1 MLYLLVETSL
11 LLLAAA
17 VAFFLLGAYYQRH
30 FAAKGVDSDESTAA
44 WDVARK
50 KDEEKEWLRRRLAEL
65 EGKLAALATS
75 AANRDDRAAS
85 APATGAAP
93 TADTAASL
101 VPAIRAMEARLEG
114 IVSRRFEAI
123 EARLADIAAT
133 PPAAPAR
140 PTGPDVAT
148 LNAIAAAERRLTQA
162 MAEQFAK
169 LDHADDVAGDPP
181 TFVPLSGAP
190 AAGDDPITALTQRF
204 RQELSSLEER
214 LTHRINATV
223 GPGAANGEQRSMV
236 EALQR
241 IEAKIST
248 ITATDAQFPAE
259 QLVWLTAAVAR
270 IEQQLAHGV
279 VVSTA
284 TPPPAQA
291 GEAGA
296 EGPTLWSTPETAA
309 SQSPELRQIADA
321 FQRMERHVA
330 SITTS
335 SSDRGSSAPDGTAE
349 VQQLLR
355 SLTESVKRLER
366 QVDAMRITPPTWD
379 YSADIRSLASAFARL
394 ERHLVEMPNHSVRA
408 SIDVDTLHQRFDRIE
423 QQIAHAVT
431 TPSAPDLSP
440 MYGMLQQLHQR
451 FDALEFRSALSAAGN
466 APGIGNGYPGQG
478 PTLCSTPK
486 SQEPTSEPANPV
498 AELLAETRKELE
510 RLASAVEA
518 VENGTHARF
527 DGIERQIL
535 AATKPSGAT
544 KAADEDRLERIE
556 RRLEE
561 MSVRSEQ
568 AAKSLSQIAS
578 AEAMDRLGDELRDS
592 TATLERRTIAL
603 EVELARQREQLKR
616 LAEQSSVPHPI
627 DPAADPAVQALES
640 AKQELSGRME
650 AIRASLEQ
658 QLAGAHS
665 AALDSGLEEKLDR
678 LEERL
683 VAHVNQAATQ
693 SKSDVSPMVEALRMD
708 LAGLRVAILQ
718 SVSATRPPTAELHG
732 IRTEIERLRG
742 AIQELGKETAE
753 SHRESDL
760 LQRIHELERAALERE
775 KEFELRER
783 RLDDEYQERVS
794 TLERE
799 LEKLEAKTE
808 RDDREDA
815 RSAEFEALAAR
826 LEEKERRLEEREA
839 ELAERVAVLERDV
852 AETHREHPESEALRA
867 RLREAEAAL
876 AKVAEERR
884 AEEARRDLE
893 RRMDERLAEV
903 QRDSRELRE
912 ELRDISTILR
922 EAPEPPPAPSEPPL
936 AKELLAR
943 IEKLEDL
950 FWENAAEMKQLV
962 ASRASMSEA
971 SLAALAERL
980 ERASAATMAT
990 TLDTIRTAIS
1000 GLETRWSEK
1009 DTSLRDELERRLGE
1023 LRELVASELTRRDV
1037 GVNDI
1042 WNRTRD
1048 SLAERL
1054 EQLRAQ
1060 LAMQLERQTSDW
1072 KEAERALAERFEL
1085 KLERSMD
1092 GVAEA
1097 LRRELLP
1104 KFDHLQLALRMSA
1117 SPSTTPTAAP
1127 TESDSRAI
1135 ARVED
1140 RLRDIERAL
1149 YATPVGAG
1157 DEAARALLE
1166 RELRELSEKVREAE
1180 RCSRDTIRRLEQ
1192 ELDAARADRR
1202 ASKETDG
1209 LREDQMPRGRYG
1221 MGGGFMDPTRILEEL
1236 DERVS
1241 EAEEHFEKLSKEI
1254 ASVSTLEA
1262 RLRAEREARE
1272 ELEDRIRELEHR
1284 ERDRQSLLD
1293 NALERTR
1300 SEQSRAS
1307 LELRSELRR
1316 EIDDRVRD
1324 AEDRLGRRVMAM
1336 MPSHPMMGFGMGGD
1350 AMSAT
1355 ALVDIERRVR
1365 DALEMLRSREADL
1378 EKTMSELR
1386 ERSHGD
1392 VEAKI
1397 REAVR
1402 EAVDDLERRV
1412 KAMQEDAQL
1421 SEPVTAALRAYRER
1435 LEALEQRV
1443 ETLGARAANAMLEG
1457 VEDRIRELEARG
1469 RDQTTALY
1477 ADIDDLRRSLAAERR
1492 ALEEKVEG
1500 RLAELLA
1507 KSASGADGEDTEKLR
1522 KELEETNDRF
1532 QKQML
1537 AMRDYMVKLDK
1548 AMKPLEERLG
1558 NFESQLAARGDD
1570 RSVPAEAVAALNERL
1585 TQLESVNPA
1594 SAEKLES
1601 LANELNSAVSRVRG
1615 IVDSALSR
1623 LEAVESRVDGA
1634 MTQLE
1639 RAVAEWKAQSEERIE
1654 DLVAHI
1660 DHLQEEMREEALE
1673 RENQLAGGIEP
1684 TELRRIEEEDL
1695 RRFRQL
1701 QEKFESLERTFG
1713 QKVEDLKH
1721 DLEENLHHSEER
1733 VHDEAVTLASRTDER
1748 LQKMVVG
1755 LEKLV
1760 AEKERIIEELSERV
1774 KALTEQVHQN
1784 PDDLTDIAGIGPKL
1798 KKKLKEEFG
1807 ITTFKAL
1814 ATISAADL
1822 ERLAGMLLF
1831 PDRIFR
1837 EDWIG
1842 QARELHL
1849 RKYNELLPPNDAEG
1863 EMRMRL
1869 AS

>member
-1 MLYLLVETSL
+1 
-11 LLLAAA
+11 
-17 VAFFLLGAYYQRH
+17 
-30 FAAKGVDSDESTAA
+30 
-44 WDVARK
+44 
-50 KDEEKEWLRRRLAEL
+50 
-65 EGKLAALATS
+65 
-75 AANRDDRAAS
+75 
-85 APATGAAP
+85 
-93 TADTAASL
+93 
-101 VPAIRAMEARLEG
+101 MEARLEG

-123 EARLADIAAT
+123 EARLADIAAA
-133 PPAAPAR
+133 PPAAPTR
-140 PTGPDVAT
+140 PAGPDVAT
-148 LNAIAAAERRLTQA
+148 LNAIAAAERRLAQA

-169 LDHADDVAGDPP
+169 LDHADHLAGDTP
-181 TFVPLSGAP
+181 TFGPLSGAP
-190 AAGDDPITALTQRF
+190 AVGDDPITVLTQRF

-214 LTHRINATV
+214 LTQVMGATV
-223 GPGAANGEQRSMV
+223 VPGAANGEQGSIV

-241 IEAKIST
+241 LEAKVTTIS
-248 ITATDAQFPAE
+248 ATDAQFQAE
-259 QLVWLTAAVAR
+259 QLDWLTAAVAR
-270 IEQQLAHGV
+270 VEQQLAHGAV
-279 VVSTA
+279 TSTA
-284 TPPPAQA
+284 TPPPAEA
-291 GEAGA
+291 GGAGA
-296 EGPTLWSTPETAA
+296 EGSTLWSTPQTTA
-309 SQSPELRQIADA
+309 SQGPALRQLADA

-330 SITTS
+330 SMTTP
-335 SSDRGSSAPDGTAE
+335 SSDSSSSAPDGTEE
-349 VQQLLR
+349 VQQSLR
-355 SLTESVKRLER
+355 SLTDSVKRLEL

-379 YSADIRSLASAFARL
+379 CSADIRSLASAFARL
-394 ERHLVEMPNHSVRA
+394 ERHLVEMPNRPVRA
-408 SIDVDTLHQRFDRIE
+408 SIDVDRLHQRFDRIE
-423 QQIAHAVT
+423 QQLAHAMT
-431 TPSAPDLSP
+431 TPATSDLSP

-451 FDALEFRSALSAAGN
+451 FDALEFRSVLPAAGN
-466 APGIGNGYPGQG
+466 APGSGNGYPGQG
-478 PTLCSTPK
+478 PVLWSTPE
-486 SQEPTSEPANPV
+486 SPAPAAEPANPV
-498 AELLAETRKELE
+498 GELLAETRKELE
-510 RLASAVEA
+510 KLATAVEA
-518 VENGTHARF
+518 MENGTHARF

-535 AATKPSGAT
+535 AATKPSGA
-544 KAADEDRLERIE
+544 KNAADEDRLERIE

-568 AAKSLSQIAS
+568 AATSLSQIAS

-592 TATLERRTIAL
+592 AATLERRTIAL

-616 LAEQSSVPHPI
+616 VAEQPSVPHPM
-627 DPAADPAVQALES
+627 DPTADPAVQALES

-665 AALDSGLEEKLDR
+665 AALDPGIEEKLDS
-678 LEERL
+678 LERRL
-683 VAHVNQAATQ
+683 VAHVNHAATQ
-693 SKSDVSPMVEALRMD
+693 SKSDVSPTLEALRMD
-708 LAGLRVAILQ
+708 LAGLRVAMLQ
-718 SVSATRPPTAELHG
+718 SVAAARPPTAELHG

-742 AIQELGKETAE
+742 AMQELGKETAE
-753 SHRESDL
+753 SHRESEL
-760 LQRIHELERAALERE
+760 LHRIHELERAASERE
-775 KEFELRER
+775 QEFESRER
-783 RLDDEYQERVS
+783 RLDDEYQERVA

-799 LEKLEAKTE
+799 LEKLEAKME

-815 RSAEFEALAAR
+815 RSAEFEARAAR

-839 ELAERVAVLERDV
+839 ELAERVAALERDV

-867 RLREAEAAL
+867 RLLEAEAAL
-876 AKVAEERR
+876 AKVAEECR
-884 AEEARRDLE
+884 EEEVRRDLE
-893 RRMDERLAEV
+893 RRMDERLAEA

-922 EAPEPPPAPSEPPL
+922 DAPEPPPAPSEPPL

-950 FWENAAEMKQLV
+950 FWENAAETKQLV
-962 ASRASMSEA
+962 ANRASASEA

-990 TLDTIRTAIS
+990 TLDTLQAAIS
-1000 GLETRWSEK
+1000 GLEERWSEK
-1009 DTSLRDELERRLGE
+1009 DAGLRDELERRFGE
-1023 LRELVASELTRRDV
+1023 LRELFASELTRRD
-1037 GVNDI
+1037 GGANDL

-1060 LAMQLERQTSDW
+1060 LALQMERQTGDW

-1117 SPSTTPTAAP
+1117 SPSTTPTVAP
-1127 TESDSRAI
+1127 TEADARAI
-1135 ARVED
+1135 ARLED
-1140 RLRDIERAL
+1140 RLCDIERAL
-1149 YATPVGAG
+1149 HATPVGAG
-1157 DEAARALLE
+1157 DEAARASLE
-1166 RELRELSEKVREAE
+1166 RERRELSEKVREAE
-1180 RCSRDTIRRLEQ
+1180 RRSRDTIRRLER

-1202 ASKETDG
+1202 ASTETYG
-1209 LREDQMPRGRYG
+1209 HREGHMPRGRYG

-1241 EAEEHFEKLSKEI
+1241 EAEEHVEKLSKET

-1262 RLRAEREARE
+1262 QLRAEREARE
-1272 ELEDRIRELEHR
+1272 ELEDRLRELEHR
-1284 ERDRQSLLD
+1284 ERDRQSALD

-1300 SEQSRAS
+1300 AEQSRAS

-1324 AEDRLGRRVMAM
+1324 VEDRIGRRVMPM

-1355 ALVDIERRVR
+1355 ALADIDRRVR
-1365 DALEMLRSREADL
+1365 DALEMLRTREAAL

-1386 ERSHGD
+1386 EHSRGD

-1397 REAVR
+1397 RETVR
-1402 EAVDDLERRV
+1402 EAVDELERRV
-1412 KAMQEDAQL
+1412 KTMQEDAQL

-1435 LEALEQRV
+1435 LEALEQGV
-1443 ETLGARAANAMLEG
+1443 EALGARTANPMLEG

-1469 RDQTTALY
+1469 RDQTTAVY
-1477 ADIDDLRRSLAAERR
+1477 ADIDDLRRSLAVERR

-1507 KSASGADGEDTEKLR
+1507 KSASGADREDTEKLR

-1558 NFESQLAARGDD
+1558 NFESQLAARDD
-1570 RSVPAEAVAALNERL
+1570 NRSVSAEAVATLNDRL
-1585 TQLESVNPA
+1585 TQLESVNPV

-1601 LANELNSAVSRVRG
+1601 LAGELNGAVTTLRG

-1623 LEAVESRVDGA
+1623 LEAVESRVEGTT
-1634 MTQLE
+1634 TQLD
-1639 RAVAEWKAQSEERIE
+1639 RVVAEWKAHSEERIE

-1673 RENQLAGGIEP
+1673 RENQPTGGIEP

-1713 QKVEDLKH
+1713 QKVEDVKH

-1733 VHDEAVTLASRTDER
+1733 VHDEAVNLASRTDER
-1748 LQKMVVG
+1748 LQKMVGG

-1814 ATISAADL
+1814 ATITAADL